1 MKTVKEL
8 LNYLEPEYREKALR
22 NAENQEVLHSQ
33 ARFISEAINS
43 FGWSSSPESHLYW
56 ESLYEKYR
64 MLENKEISHE
74 KS

>member
-22 NAENQEVLHSQ
+22 NAENYGVLHSQ
-33 ARFISEAINS
+33 VHAISDAINS
-43 FGWSSSPESHLYW
+43 FSWSSTPEGPYYW

-64 MLENKEISHE
+64 MLENKELPNA
-74 KS
+74 